1 VAPPQ
6 DADLVVVELTI
17 NEHPSEPFIGRQRQG
32 YEQLLRKLLKLPGR
46 PAVVQVHHYAWWR
59 AAEDGV
65 GAGLF
70 YFPQAE
76 EQLTVLSHYYD
87 VPSVSL
93 RAAVYPL
100 MLHGVPGFRVDKIWN
115 KNQTTMDG
123 QPLPMAAPEERPDV
137 FYYDR

>member
-1 VAPPQ
+1 
-6 DADLVVVELTI
+6 
-17 NEHPSEPFIGRQRQG
+17 
-32 YEQLLRKLLKLPGR
+32 
-46 PAVVQVHHYAWWR
+46 VHHYAWWR

-100 MLHGVPGFRVDKIWN
+100 MLHGVPGFRVRLGRACLLAGLPAGCLPRQRSRRAENW
-115 KNQTTMDG
+115 
-123 QPLPMAAPEERPDV
+123 PLWACSRCV
-137 FYYDR
+137 